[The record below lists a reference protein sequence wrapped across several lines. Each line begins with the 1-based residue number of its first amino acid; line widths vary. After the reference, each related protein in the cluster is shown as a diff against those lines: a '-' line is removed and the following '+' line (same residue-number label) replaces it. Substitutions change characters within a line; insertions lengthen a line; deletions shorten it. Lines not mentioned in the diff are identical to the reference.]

1 VITNIFL
8 FRNDLRIED
17 NPALIYAINQ
27 SDYVIP
33 IYIIDKT
40 DLEDDRWGFPKI
52 GIHRRKFIYESL
64 IDLKNKLK
72 SLGSDL
78 LIEIGDSKKIIQR
91 ICENYFVQE
100 IFATRE
106 ITSEEL
112 SLEEEIRG
120 IAKLNLIGYNTL
132 YQVEELPFKIE
143 NLPKHFTDFRKK
155 IEYKLEIDKCEETP
169 LRINSPSPFP
179 LSLESLD
186 IFFNKN
192 QYQYERFNHFIG
204 GSVPAFKRVSEYFWE
219 TRCLSNYKI
228 TRNEITGDNFSS
240 KLSPFLSKGCI
251 SAKQIYWYIK
261 KYEAEVEENEST
273 YWLYF
278 ELLWRDYF
286 KFVALEKQNKLFFKN
301 GWSPF
306 KIDFSEDMVLFD
318 LWRHSKTN
326 ETLINVFLKELKYSG
341 FMSNRGRQ
349 IVSSHFTK
357 ELKIDWRMGAA
368 WFESNLIDYD
378 VCSNYGNWAYQA
390 GVGNDPRKDRS
401 FNLKIQQEKFDPYNK
416 FIDFW
421 EKEK

>member
-1 VITNIFL
+1 MVTNIFW

-17 NPALIYAINQ
+17 NPSLMYAINH
-27 SDYVIP
+27 SDFVIP
-33 IYIIDKT
+33 IYIIEQSE
-40 DLEDDRWGFPKI
+40 LENDRWGFPKI
-52 GIHRRKFIYESL
+52 GDHRRKFIYESIL
-64 IDLKNKLK
+64 DLKEKLK
-72 SLGSDL
+72 SKGSDL

-91 ICENYFVQE
+91 ICEEYSINE

-112 SLEEEIRG
+112 ALEEEINS
-120 IAKLNLIGYNTL
+120 ITKLNLLNYNTL
-132 YQVEELPFKIE
+132 YQVEKLPFNIE
-143 NLPKHFTDFRKK
+143 DLPKHFTDFRKK
-155 IEYKLEIDKCEETP
+155 IEFRLEIDKCENSPFT
-169 LRINSPSPFP
+169 INSPKPFP
-179 LSLESLD
+179 SSQED
-186 IFFNKN
+186 IEVFYDKNK
-192 QYQYERFNHFIG
+192 YQYGRFNQFIG
-204 GSVPAFKRVSEYFWE
+204 GSVSAIKRISDYFWG
-219 TRCLSNYKI
+219 TKSLSNYKI
-228 TRNEITGDNFSS
+228 TRNEITGENFSS

-261 KYEAEVEENEST
+261 QYEAEVEENEST

-286 KFVALEKQNKLFFKN
+286 KFVALQKRNKLFFKN

-306 KIDFSEDMVLFD
+306 KLDFSENRALFD
-318 LWRHSKTN
+318 LWRQGNTKES
-326 ETLINVFLKELKYSG
+326 LINAFQKELYFSG

-349 IVSSHFTK
+349 IVSSYLTK

-401 FNLKIQQEKFDPYNK
+401 FNLKIQQEKYDPHNK

-421 EKEK
+421 ENEK